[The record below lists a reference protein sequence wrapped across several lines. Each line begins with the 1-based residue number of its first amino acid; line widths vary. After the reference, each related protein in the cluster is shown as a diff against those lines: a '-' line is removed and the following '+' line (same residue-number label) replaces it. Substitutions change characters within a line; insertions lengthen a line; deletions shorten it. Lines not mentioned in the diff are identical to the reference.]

1 MTAIVG
7 ESGCGKSTVVNML
20 IGAFRPQKGEV
31 TVGGKQRKAVAREL
45 VFAPFGGQLQYLY
58 LQRKRER

>member
-1 MTAIVG
+1 MTFPEKGMTAIVG

-31 TVGGKQRKAVAREL
+31 SVGGKALENFPAKIGIRIFR
-45 VFAPFGGQLQYLY
+45 
-58 LQRKRER
+58 R